1 MTITPR
7 PNSWLPDRV
16 HYPQTRVQKTLDRYN
31 FYLVAMTG
39 YGQPADREKA
49 LAAGF
54 DRHMVKPGDPEELQ
68 EILANGAAAH

>member
-1 MTITPR
+1 VDIG
-7 PNSWLPDRV
+7 LPGMDGYEVARRLRAV
-16 HYPQTRVQKTLDRYN
+16 LRYPD

-54 DRHMVKPGDPEELQ
+54 DRHLVKPGHPEELQ

>member
-1 MTITPR
+1 
-7 PNSWLPDRV
+7 
-16 HYPQTRVQKTLDRYN
+16 
-31 FYLVAMTG
+31 VAMTG